1 MEQMQVFELLGYV
14 MYRDKDGQN
23 KFLVTLATPC
33 TEKDEQNNRVGL
45 NVMKQYLP
53 YSQFKNFNKD
63 CIGKK
68 YYLSTGFNGMG
79 AVEVVGLIPADG
91 VL

>member
-1 MEQMQVFELLGYV
+1 MGQMQVFELLGYV

-23 KFLVTLATPC
+23 KFLVTLGTPC
-33 TEKDEQNNRVGL
+33 TPQEEANNRVGM

-53 YSQFKNFNKD
+53 IQQFEDYNKD
-63 CIGKK
+63 CIGRK

-79 AVEVVGLIPADG
+79 SVEVVGLIPAE
-91 VL
+91 V

>member
-14 MYRDKDGQN
+14 MYVDKDNQS
-23 KFLVTLATPC
+23 KFLVTLGIPC
-33 TEKDEQNNRVGL
+33 TPEQEAQNRVGM

-53 YSQFKNFNKD
+53 VREFKNFNKD

-68 YYLSTGFNGMG
+68 YVLSTGFNGMG
-79 AVEVVGLIPADG
+79 SVEIVGLIPVEG
-91 VL
+91 